1 MNPHSDAH
9 YELASA
15 YLDNEATT
23 SERAQVESTPELLAL
38 VASLRH
44 VAESIALVP
53 TAGHAVR
60 EAAIAAATGE
70 YDTRHSNGNVISLAG
85 RRRWPTAVMSAAA
98 AVVLLGVVSI
108 SVLSN
113 SDDKQSDTASVA
125 TVPKLEAS
133 TADDA
138 VGAALPENSGGE
150 VLVAMD
156 AALAIEDPQDL
167 LALPYPPVAPPAD
180 TAQGTDED
188 AQRSN
193 NLDALAC
200 MAGNQVFLADIYFQG
215 MLAIAVRDTVT
226 GVTEAIDGSCT
237 VLARVAP

>member
-15 YLDNEATT
+15 YLDNEVTPG
-23 SERAQVESTPELLAL
+23 ERAQVESSPELLAL
-38 VASLRH
+38 VASLRQ
-44 VAESIALVP
+44 VAGVIALVP

-70 YDTRHSNGNVISLAG
+70 FDTRNGNGNVVSLAG

-108 SVLSN
+108 SVLSD
-113 SDDKQSDTASVA
+113 SDDEKSAAVA

-133 TADDA
+133 TAEDA
-138 VGAALPENSGGE
+138 VGAALPESSGGE

-167 LALPYPPVAPPAD
+167 LTLPYPPVAPPAD
-180 TAQGTDED
+180 TTQSADQE
-188 AQRSN
+188 AQRSY

-200 MAGNQVFLADIYFQG
+200 MTDDQVFLADIYFQG
-215 MLAIAVRDTVT
+215 MLAIAARDTVT

>member
-1 MNPHSDAH
+1 MNPYSDAH

-15 YLDNEATT
+15 YLDNEVTPG
-23 SERAQVESTPELLAL
+23 ERAQVEATPELLAL
-38 VASLRH
+38 VSSLRY

-70 YDTRHSNGNVISLAG
+70 FNTRHANGHVVNGNVVSLSA
-85 RRRWPTAVMSAAA
+85 RRRWPAAVMSAAA
-98 AVVLLGVVSI
+98 AVVLLGVVAI
-108 SVLSN
+108 TVLRD
-113 SDDKQSDTASVA
+113 SDDKQSDTAAVA
-125 TVPKLEAS
+125 TAPKIEAS
-133 TADDA
+133 TAEDA
-138 VGAALPENSGGE
+138 VGSALPESADDE

-167 LALPYPPVAPPAD
+167 LALPYPPSAPPTD
-180 TAQGTDED
+180 TLT
-188 AQRSN
+188 
-193 NLDALAC
+193 LAC
-200 MAGNQVFLADIYFQG
+200 MTSEQVFLADIYFQG

-226 GVTEAIDGSCT
+226 GVTEAIDGNCT